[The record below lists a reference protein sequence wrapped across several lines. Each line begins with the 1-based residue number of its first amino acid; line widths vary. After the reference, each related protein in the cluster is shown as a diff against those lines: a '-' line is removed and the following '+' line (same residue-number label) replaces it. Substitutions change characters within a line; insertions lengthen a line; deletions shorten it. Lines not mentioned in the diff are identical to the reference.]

1 MFHVKQLFDNP
12 EKSVLM
18 NQRILAVLL
27 IVALLLAGCGGMTAP
42 SETQAA
48 KPSENV
54 ETKPAPAQ
62 TTTAAAPAQTTT
74 AAAPAPTVSFVK
86 TEWECDYILD
96 ENGQKLMIADLLS
109 EGKISETFRVRFYEN
124 GYVYVDYLRL
134 DLLRGS
140 WMGYDYSEENGLA
153 IDFPADQTNSYTLIS
168 ASAEAIELRN
178 VEGQLF
184 HFIPAP
190 YGG

>member
-1 MFHVKQLFDNP
+1 MFHVKQLFDNS
-12 EKSVLM
+12 EKSVPM
-18 NQRILAVLL
+18 NQRILTVLL
-27 IVALLLAGCGGMTAP
+27 IVALLLAGCSGAAAP

-62 TTTAAAPAQTTT
+62 TTA

-86 TEWECDYILD
+86 TEWECDYVLD

-124 GYVYVDYLRL
+124 GYAYVDYLQL
-134 DLLRGS
+134 DALRGS

-153 IDFPADQTNSYTLIS
+153 IDFPADQTNSYTLVS

-184 HFIPAP
+184 HFIPVP